1 MADWFLV
8 LIVAAAAAAPLMGIA
23 NVGAFVLTRRAG
35 LNPPRTLLVRGVL
48 LLAVSFVFP
57 RILPGLVLWTG
68 VIVVLLLGEVSLW
81 LRRAG
86 ILRSQPDTAPMAMTN
101 DS

>member
-35 LNPPRTLLVRGVL
+35 LNPPRALLVRGVL

-68 VIVVLLLGEVSLW
+68 VIVVLLLWEVSLW

-86 ILRSQPDTAPMAMTN
+86 FSEVGLAPLPWQ
-101 DS
+101 